1 MKAASCWRRIRRR
14 RWSRPTRRSNWSS
27 VRLGPDDLTTLRGDA
42 LKKQGRV
49 ADAEQEYGEAIR
61 LNADYFAH
69 YLNRGLVRRQLGN
82 SAGARADLEQAN
94 KLLPTA
100 AGHYLLGH
108 LDQEAGQRGRAI
120 EHYKLAA
127 GSNSEVGRLAGTAL
141 VRLDL
146 PGNPGD
152 YVEVEAVADGRGN
165 LGLRVTNASP
175 VALRKLRVAGAVQK
189 NSSAN
194 HFYKEYAVPGTLQPG
209 QSTTVAMGVRLADF
223 NAQLKQVRAQVRG
236 AEAAE

>member
-1 MKAASCWRRIRRR
+1 
-14 RWSRPTRRSNWSS
+14 
-27 VRLGPDDLTTLRGDA
+27 
-42 LKKQGRV
+42 
-49 ADAEQEYGEAIR
+49 
-61 LNADYFAH
+61 
-69 YLNRGLVRRQLGN
+69 
-82 SAGARADLEQAN
+82 
-94 KLLPTA
+94 
-100 AGHYLLGH
+100 
-108 LDQEAGQRGRAI
+108 
-120 EHYKLAA
+120 
-127 GSNSEVGRLAGTAL
+127 

-189 NSSAN
+189 SPSSN